1 MLINIFGPS
10 GSGKTTFVNNLLK
23 SEKTQLFFEQISN
36 KKYNYDLNKKISISL
51 IPLPKFRGSVEELFN
66 IFSIK
71 VESLLYL
78 EEKLNKLSISTFKEI
93 ATEKSLKE
101 ISSRK
106 IETFSAGET
115 RRLFLLESLLI
126 NSELVI
132 IDEPFS
138 NSDQKL
144 WEIIFE
150 AIYSKPKSIVLS
162 HVSLEKYFRLNFE
175 DRSINIYDLQKIFSI

>member
-23 SEKTQLFFEQISN
+23 YEKTQLFFEQIAN
-36 KKYNYDLNKKISISL
+36 KKYNYNLNKKISISL
-51 IPLPKFRGSVEELFN
+51 IPLPKFRGSIEELFN

-71 VESLLYL
+71 VESLLSL

-93 ATEKSLKE
+93 PTIKSLKE
-101 ISSRK
+101 ISNRK

-144 WEIIFE
+144 WKIIFE
-150 AIYSKPKSIVLS
+150 SIYSKPKSIVLS
-162 HVSLEKYFRLNFE
+162 HISLASHFRLNSE
-175 DRSINIYDLQKIFSI
+175 DISINIEYLKKDFKF